1 MKNEEKID
9 CISPD
14 KECFAKFNSGLNYGS
29 IGLNH
34 TGIQEAFVPTVG
46 FKQAGLG
53 REGGEWRLRKFTTTI
68 NVTSN

>member
-1 MKNEEKID
+1 MKNEENID

-14 KECFAKFNSGLNYGS
+14 KEYFAKFNSGFNYGS

-34 TGIQEAFVPTVG
+34 TGIQGAFVPTGG

-53 REGGEWRLRKFTTTI
+53 REGGEWGLREFTTTI
-68 NVTSN
+68 NVRSN